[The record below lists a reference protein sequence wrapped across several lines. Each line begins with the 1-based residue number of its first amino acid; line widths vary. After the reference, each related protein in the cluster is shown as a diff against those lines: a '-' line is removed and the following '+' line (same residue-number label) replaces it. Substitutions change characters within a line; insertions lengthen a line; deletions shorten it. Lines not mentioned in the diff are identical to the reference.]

1 MTTTT
6 TPTLRP
12 RRQQRGN
19 RRADSGTT
27 APTTA
32 AAAESSTAASDST
45 AASTAERSAT
55 AEGTA
60 AAPTGDPIK
69 VMTVTT
75 LNAAGPTYEN
85 IANTANAYAKYINA
99 RGGIAGHPL
108 EVTVCDEQFDPAVAA
123 TCARQAVEESM
134 VSIVGSFTFF
144 AESIVP
150 VIAESDITWFG
161 ACCPITPS
169 ELTDPHSFNIG
180 NQPMYAVGAVKK
192 AVDDGCKNIN
202 AVIIDGAQIFIPP
215 MENAMASLG
224 KEFGDVIILPPTAQD
239 YSAEVAQ
246 ATTDADCVISIISE
260 TPFITWNT
268 AWAQSGTDAQQYGPQ
283 GNLNEISAKGNEE
296 ATDGNI
302 IVGMYPDISTDPWA
316 EYRTA
321 LDEAGLDTHRAS
333 TTTRSAAWARGL
345 RTSGSPRSPR
355 RSTATSRPSRSTTR
369 PTRRSALDL
378 NGMVPVLD
386 FTKEWT
392 DGLEGYNRLFNRSV
406 VYSKLE
412 NGKVVP
418 LTTEFEDVSDLA
430 LGQRPADRSDRSPAG
445 PTGRRPGRCYDDGA
459 VGVAPVPG
467 PHAPSCRACRPG

>member
-1 MTTTT
+1 MSQT
-6 TPTLRP
+6 RAA
-12 RRQQRGN
+12 RSVRHSWQRGI
-19 RRADSGTT
+19 ALL
-27 APTTA
+27 A
-32 AAAESSTAASDST
+32 AAGLLAVGCGSDTKDASTTNPPSTAAPGAT
-45 AASTAERSAT
+45 AAPATEPAGTDSPSTEPA
-55 AEGTA
+55 GTTGGT
-60 AAPTGDPIK
+60 PTGDPIK

-75 LNAAGPTYEN
+75 LNAAGPTYQN
-85 IANTANAYAKYINA
+85 IANTAKAYEKYINA

-123 TCARQAVEESM
+123 TCARQAVDEGM
-134 VSIVGSFTFF
+134 VSIVGSFTYF

-150 VIAESDITWFG
+150 VIAESSITWFG

-169 ELTDPHSFNIG
+169 ELTSPYSFNIG

-192 AVDDGCKNIN
+192 AVEDGCKKIN

-215 MENAMASLG
+215 MENAIKALG
-224 KEFGDVIILPPTAQD
+224 MSFGDEIILPPTAQD

-268 AWAQSGTDAQQYGPQ
+268 AWAQSGTKAQQYGPQ
-283 GNLNEISAKGNEE
+283 GNLNQISAKGNEE
-296 ATDGNI
+296 ATNGNI
-302 IVGMYPDISTDPWA
+302 IVGMYPDISTAPWD

-321 LDEAGLDTHRAS
+321 LDEAGLDTTALDYNS
-333 TTTRSAAWARGL
+333 LGGMGTWAAFTGFTQIAETISGDITAKSFYEAANTTTK
-345 RTSGSPRSPR
+345 
-355 RSTATSRPSRSTTR
+355 
-369 PTRRSALDL
+369 LDL

-392 DGLEGYNRLFNRSV
+392 GGLEGYNRLFNRSV

-430 LGQRPADRSDRSPAG
+430 VGKA
-445 PTGRRPGRCYDDGA
+445 PG
-459 VGVAPVPG
+459 
-467 PHAPSCRACRPG
+467 

>member
-1 MTTTT
+1 MSTTDH
-6 TPTLRP
+6 P
-12 RRQQRGN
+12 RSIPN
-19 RRADSGTT
+19 RRSWRRGLALFAAAGLIVAACGDDDDDDASATESATAAETATASETATAEATT
-27 APTTA
+27 APTTEA
-32 AAAESSTAASDST
+32 PASATEATAESSAESSAEATASS
-45 AASTAERSAT
+45 T

-85 IANTANAYAKYINA
+85 IANTANAYADYINA

-123 TCARQAVEESM
+123 TCARQAVEEGM

-192 AVDDGCKNIN
+192 AVDDGCENIN

-215 MENAMASLG
+215 MENAMANLG
-224 KEFGDVIILPPTAQD
+224 KTFGDVIILPPTAQD

-296 ATDGNI
+296 ATNGNI
-302 IVGMYPDISTDPWA
+302 IVGMYPDISTDPWT

-321 LDEAGLDTHRAS
+321 LDEAGLDTTELDYNSLGGMGTWAAYVGFTKIAEGIDGDITAAS
-333 TTTRSAAWARGL
+333 FYDAASK
-345 RTSGSPRSPR
+345 TSS
-355 RSTATSRPSRSTTR
+355 
-369 PTRRSALDL
+369 LDL
-378 NGMVPVLD
+378 GGMVPVLD
-386 FTKEWT
+386 FTQEWS

-406 VYSKLE
+406 VYSQLE

-418 LTTEFEDVSDLA
+418 LTTEFEDVGDLA
-430 LGQRPADRSDRSPAG
+430 LP
-445 PTGRRPGRCYDDGA
+445 
-459 VGVAPVPG
+459 
-467 PHAPSCRACRPG
+467 PS